1 MKVFFLTGNKNKL
14 KEASAIINNS
24 IQLENK
30 KIDLDEIQ
38 STLVEEVIKHKVIQ
52 AYNIIKEPCIA
63 EDTGLYIKNMN
74 GFPGALIKYYF
85 DKIGN
90 KGISKFNG
98 GSNAYAETIIG
109 YHDGEMVHIFKGRI
123 NGSISK
129 KPKGE
134 GFGWDPIFIP
144 KIRNKNNTNT
154 FAEMTEEEKNK
165 ISMRAKAFKKF
176 KTFIESKNKN

>member
-24 IQLENK
+24 IELENK

-85 DKIGN
+85 DKIIN
-90 KGISKFNG
+90 KGISKF
-98 GSNAYAETIIG
+98 II
-109 YHDGEMVHIFKGRI
+109 HFI
-123 NGSISK
+123 N
-129 KPKGE
+129 
-134 GFGWDPIFIP
+134 
-144 KIRNKNNTNT
+144 
-154 FAEMTEEEKNK
+154 
-165 ISMRAKAFKKF
+165 
-176 KTFIESKNKN
+176 